1 MKPAVRGTVAA
12 LVLSALAWAPGARAQ
27 ILDARRLAMG
37 GVATS
42 ENKASLASNIAFRAV
57 PSGIQTRSIPLP
69 IGLFQVLHDRPTF
82 DTNDPDFNAFE
93 LLNLVTNPP
102 LTLSIS
108 KPDEISSD
116 ISIFV
121 ARDSLRVDLEDV
133 QRAIPEDGWALGGV
147 YHMFAIGV
155 GVKNFFVQVVPTVHI
170 RNEFTLDDALE
181 RALKDA
187 EAFTGNTRYGTHEE
201 GEAQQFVAWQVGAA
215 LRPVYHLPSDANEE
229 DQDDPLANDPR
240 RNGATALYVGGAP
253 KYLWGLAY
261 GSVKGTAG
269 ITTGDT
275 LFGSGDPVA
284 IDMAVRM
291 RHSAFFDNKPPGS
304 GFGADV
310 GAVFFRKNYE
320 LGVGVNDLG
329 SQIRWKTT
337 VLDHVYSDSTNAFTT
352 TVVGRNEE
360 FTSRVPVAVIVNAA
374 RRSGSMTLAADMVA
388 SELKTQIHVGVER
401 WMGMWAL
408 RGGSY
413 RDQNGRWQFTGGS
426 GVRFG
431 NVGLDVALATHSR
444 NVEEERS
451 GELCASFTLY
461 P

>member
-1 MKPAVRGTVAA
+1 MRSRTIVA
-12 LVLSALAWAPGARAQ
+12 LGLLLGFMGAPGAYAQ

-69 IGLFQVLHDRPTF
+69 VGLFQVLHEHPTF
-82 DTNDPDFNAFE
+82 DTSDPDFNAFE
-93 LLNLVTNPP
+93 LLNLVSNPP

-108 KPDEISSD
+108 KPEEISSD

-133 QRAIPEDGWALGGV
+133 QRAIPENGWTLGGV

-155 GVKNFFVQVVPTVHI
+155 GVKNFFVQVVPTTHI

-187 EAFTGNTRYGTHEE
+187 EAFTGNTRYGTHED

-215 LRPVYHLPSDANEE
+215 IRPLYSLPSDANEG

-261 GSVKGTAG
+261 GSLKGTAG

-291 RHSAFFDNKPPGS
+291 RHSAFFDKKPPGS

-310 GAVFFRKNYE
+310 GAVFFHKNYE

-337 VLDHVYSDSTNAFTT
+337 VLDHVYSDSTNEFTT
-352 TVVGRNEE
+352 TVIGRDDK

-388 SELKTQIHVGVER
+388 SELKTQIHVGLER
-401 WMGMWAL
+401 WLGMWAL
-408 RGGSY
+408 RAGSY
-413 RDQNGRWQFTGGS
+413 CDQNGRWQFTGGS

-431 NVGLDVALATHSR
+431 SLGLDVALATHSR
-444 NVEEERS
+444 NVEEVRAA
-451 GELCASFTLY
+451 ELCASFTLY

>member
-1 MKPAVRGTVAA
+1 
-12 LVLSALAWAPGARAQ
+12 
-27 ILDARRLAMG
+27 MG

-69 IGLFQVLHDRPTF
+69 IGLFQVLHDHPTF
-82 DTNDPDFNAFE
+82 DTSDPDFNAFQ

-102 LTLSIS
+102 LTLSIT
-108 KPDEISSD
+108 KPKDISSE

-121 ARDSLRVDLEDV
+121 ARDSLMVDLEDV
-133 QRAIPEDGWALGGV
+133 QRAIPENGWNLGGV
-147 YHMFAIGV
+147 YHMFAIGI
-155 GVKNFFVQVVPTVHI
+155 GVKSFFVQVVPTIHI
-170 RNEFTLDDALE
+170 RNEFKLDDALE

-187 EAFTGNTRYGTHEE
+187 EPFTGNTRYGTHED

-215 LRPVYHLPSDANEE
+215 LRPLYRLPDDANED

-261 GSVKGTAG
+261 GSAKGTAG

-275 LFGSGDPVA
+275 LFGSGDPVS
-284 IDMAVRM
+284 IDMAVQM
-291 RHSAFFDNKPPGS
+291 RHSAFFDKKPPGS

-310 GAVFFRKNYE
+310 GAVFFHRNYE

-329 SQIRWKTT
+329 SQIKWKTT
-337 VLDHVYSDSTNAFTT
+337 VLDHVYSDSTNQFTT
-352 TVVGRNEE
+352 TTVGRNVEY
-360 FTSRVPVAVIVNAA
+360 TSRVPVAVIVNAA

-401 WMGMWAL
+401 WLGMWAL

-413 RDQNGRWQFTGGS
+413 LDQNGRWQFTGGS

-431 NVGLDVALATHSR
+431 NLGVDVALATHSR
-444 NVEEERS
+444 NVEEERAA
-451 GELCASFTLY
+451 EMCASFTLY